1 MENDQIVD
9 RLHCLIRPP
18 RTRFEFTH
26 VHNIRWSDVAEQPTF
41 GELWPIIKDVFSG
54 AGFIAAHN
62 ASFDKGVFNAC
73 CLVHEIAQ
81 PPQNFVCTVK
91 LARQI

>member
-1 MENDQIVD
+1 M
-9 RLHCLIRPP
+9 
-18 RTRFEFTH
+18 
-26 VHNIRWSDVAEQPTF
+26 AEQPTF